1 MKILMITS
9 NCQSP
14 KPSKRSLSP
23 LPALV
28 GSQALSILF
37 LLFVLSLFS
46 SPALAQES
54 RSESQGRQQLRS
66 QFQLQ
71 GLRLLQPD
79 SQSQTQYNLEAPQF
93 SHPNF
98 GPQSQAQGPLQP
110 HSQAPGQAQPQAQDQ
125 PPSQP
130 TVPTLQAVRVDRG
143 PTLDGNLDDEA
154 WKQAVPFTAFRMV
167 FPREGEPTETTEL
180 RIVYDESNLYL
191 GLFCSDSQPARIS
204 ANTMAHDAFDDEGGG
219 DDTVKILL
227 DPFLD
232 RRNAYIFIVNARG
245 ARSEGLAFGEHSSL
259 DWDGIWEARSRVG
272 PDGWSTELK
281 IPFKTISF
289 KPNLPYWGLNVERYI
304 PRKQETIRLSAV
316 RQDNFFNNAAEAA
329 RLEGIRDLKL
339 GMGLTF
345 RPYGTSRV
353 LKTHTE
359 PASTDYQ
366 WDGGFDI
373 YKNFTPNFVGALS
386 YNTDFAE
393 TEVDERRINLTRFPL
408 YFPEKRTFFL
418 EGSEIFRFGTTSTES
433 FSPFFSRRIGLYEGQ
448 QVPLLFGAKAY
459 GRFGQ
464 TNLAFIDVMTDRF
477 QDLGLNRQNFFAGRV
492 YQNILAESKVG
503 LIFTSGSPTGE
514 KNTLAGV
521 DLIYQ
526 TSRFRG
532 NRNLSLG
539 GWYVYNWNT
548 IEAGRHG
555 AFGFKI
561 DYPNDLWDIVTS
573 YSYYGDAVDPGLGF
587 LPRKNVQTYSFG
599 LAYMPRPEK
608 GFIGR
613 AIRQFFHELR
623 FNFYWDL
630 AGRLE
635 TRTISLEP
643 INFQTESGERFEFAI
658 TPKRDVLP
666 YDFEVADGVVI
677 PAGGYN
683 FTDFKFEFKS
693 ASHRPVSLDLEHR
706 FGQFYSGR
714 LHQTELGLNLR
725 LKGYASFEI
734 NADLV
739 RGNLPQGRFS
749 ENVFQAKADFFLSP
763 RLGLMN
769 YIQYDDVSRELA
781 INVRFRWELSP
792 GNVIYLVYNKNWERS
807 WDPMSRFLPLQ
818 ERGVFKLQLSIRP

>member
-1 MKILMITS
+1 MITVKMPVKHS
-9 NCQSP
+9 LPGTFNFFLAFFS
-14 KPSKRSLSP
+14 SLFRSVVISLFILLFIISFFTGLAVARETETQP
-23 LPALV
+23 EEKLQHQLPA
-28 GSQALSILF
+28 Q
-37 LLFVLSLFS
+37 
-46 SPALAQES
+46 S
-54 RSESQGRQQLRS
+54 RE
-66 QFQLQ
+66 
-71 GLRLLQPD
+71 
-79 SQSQTQYNLEAPQF
+79 QSQPYY
-93 SHPNF
+93 
-98 GPQSQAQGPLQP
+98 QAQT
-110 HSQAPGQAQPQAQDQ
+110 QAQTQDQ

-130 TVPTLQAVRVDRG
+130 TVPTLQAVRVERG
-143 PTLDGNLDDEA
+143 PILDGNLDDEA
-154 WKQAVPFTAFRMV
+154 WKQAIPFTAFRMV
-167 FPREGEPTETTEL
+167 FPREGQPSETTEL

-204 ANTMAHDAFDDEGGG
+204 ANTMAHDAFGGKGGG

-232 RRNAYIFIVNARG
+232 RRNACIFIVNARG

-259 DWDGIWEARSRVG
+259 DWDGIWDARSRVG
-272 PDGWSTELK
+272 PDGWSTEIK

-316 RQDNFFNNAAEAA
+316 KQDNFFNNAAEAA
-329 RLEGIRDLKL
+329 RLEGIKDLKL
-339 GMGLTF
+339 GMGLTI

-353 LKTHTE
+353 LKTHAE

-366 WDGGFDI
+366 GDGGFDI
-373 YKNFTPNFVGALS
+373 YKNFTPNFVGAFS

-393 TEVDERRINLTRFPL
+393 TEVDERRINLSRFPL

-418 EGSEIFRFGTTSTES
+418 EGSEIFRFGTTSTQS

-459 GRFGQ
+459 GRLGQ
-464 TNLAFIDVMTDRF
+464 TNLAFINVMTDRF
-477 QDLGLNRQNFFAGRV
+477 QDLGLSRQNFFAGRI

-503 LIFTSGSPTGE
+503 LIFTSGSPSGDR
-514 KNTLAGV
+514 NTLAGV
-521 DLIYQ
+521 DFIYQ

-573 YSYYGDAVDPGLGF
+573 YSYYGEAVDPGLGF

-613 AIRQFFHELR
+613 AVRQFFHELR

-635 TRTISLEP
+635 TRTVSLEP

-693 ASHRPVSLDLEHR
+693 ASHRPLSLDLAHR
-706 FGQFYSGR
+706 LGQFYSGR

-725 LKGYASFEI
+725 FKGYASFAI

-739 RGNLPQGRFS
+739 RGNLPRGRFS
-749 ENVFQAKADFFLSP
+749 ENVFQVKADFFLSP

-818 ERGVFKLQLSIRP
+818 ERGVFKVQLSIRP

>member
-1 MKILMITS
+1 
-9 NCQSP
+9 
-14 KPSKRSLSP
+14 
-23 LPALV
+23 
-28 GSQALSILF
+28 
-37 LLFVLSLFS
+37 
-46 SPALAQES
+46 
-54 RSESQGRQQLRS
+54 
-66 QFQLQ
+66 
-71 GLRLLQPD
+71 
-79 SQSQTQYNLEAPQF
+79 
-93 SHPNF
+93 
-98 GPQSQAQGPLQP
+98 
-110 HSQAPGQAQPQAQDQ
+110 
-125 PPSQP
+125 
-130 TVPTLQAVRVDRG
+130 
-143 PTLDGNLDDEA
+143 
-154 WKQAVPFTAFRMV
+154 MV
-167 FPREGEPTETTEL
+167 FPREGEPTEVTEL
-180 RIVYDESNLYL
+180 RIVYDDSNLYL

-204 ANTMAHDAFDDEGGG
+204 ANTMAHDAFEDEESG
-219 DDTVKILL
+219 DDIVKVLL

-232 RRNAYIFIVNARG
+232 RRNAFIFIVNARG
-245 ARSEGLAFGEHSSL
+245 ARSEGLAFGEHASL
-259 DWDGIWEARSRVG
+259 DWDGIWDARSRVR
-272 PDGWSTELK
+272 PDGWSAEIK

-289 KPNLPYWGLNVERYI
+289 KPNLPHWGLNVERYI
-304 PRKQETIRLSAV
+304 PRKQETIRLAAV

-329 RLEGIRDLKL
+329 HLEGIRDLKL
-339 GMGLTF
+339 GLGITF

-353 LKTHTE
+353 LKTHTD

-366 WDGGFDI
+366 WDGGFDL

-418 EGSEIFRFGTTSTES
+418 EGSEIFNFGTTSTES
-433 FSPFFSRRIGLYEGQ
+433 FSPFFSRRIGLYQGQ
-448 QVPLLFGAKAY
+448 QVPLLFGAKAF
-459 GRFGQ
+459 GRLGN

-477 QDLGLNRQNFFAGRV
+477 QDLGLSRQNFFAGRI

-514 KNTLAGV
+514 RNTLAGL

-532 NRNLSLG
+532 NRNLSIG

-561 DYPNDLWDIVTS
+561 DYPNDLWDIVTT
-573 YSYYGDAVDPGLGF
+573 YSYYGEAVDPGLGF
-587 LPRKNVQTYSFG
+587 LPRRNVQTYSFG
-599 LAYMPRPEK
+599 MAYMPRPEK

-613 AIRQFFHELR
+613 TVRQFFHELR

-635 TRTISLEP
+635 TRTIQVNP
-643 INFQTESGERFEFAI
+643 FDFQTESGEHFEFSI
-658 TPKRDVLP
+658 SPKRDVLP
-666 YDFEVADGVVI
+666 YDFEVADGVII

-683 FTDFKFEFKS
+683 FTQFNLEFRS
-693 ASHRPVSLDLEHR
+693 ASHRPVSIDLEHQ

-725 LKGYASFEI
+725 LKGYATLAI

-749 ENVFQAKADFFLSP
+749 ENVFQVKADFFLSP

-792 GNVIYLVYNKNWERS
+792 GNVIYLVYNKNWEKS

-818 ERGVFKLQLSIRP
+818 ERGVFKIQLSIRP